1 MILYDYRGGRYE
13 ADVDLDN
20 PSIELA
26 ILNVISG
33 DEVLTVFYEDGTIA
47 SFDADTNYRI
57 HDYHDASYVLV
68 SNGRWQVDR
77 DGFYARRHSYDNGWA
92 KGK

>member
-1 MILYDYRGGRYE
+1 MILYDYKDGRYE

-26 ILNVISG
+26 MLEVISG
-33 DEVLTVFYEDGTIA
+33 DEVLTVIYKDGTTRIV
-47 SFDADTNYRI
+47 DADTNSRF
-57 HDYHDASYVLV
+57 HDYFDGSYILV
-68 SNGRWQVDR
+68 VNGKWRVDR
-77 DGFYARRHSYDNGWA
+77 DGFFARKDSYDDGWA